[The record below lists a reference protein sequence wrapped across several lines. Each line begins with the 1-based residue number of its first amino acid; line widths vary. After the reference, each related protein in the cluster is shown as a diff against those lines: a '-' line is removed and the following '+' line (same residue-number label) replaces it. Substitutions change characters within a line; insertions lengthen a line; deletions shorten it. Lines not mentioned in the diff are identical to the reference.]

1 MMNNIASATSSL
13 EGQCLQDM
21 MKSAQEGFQ
30 QDHQTA
36 TALGGGLFQTPI
48 SDKAHSQLGESDV
61 TDLNMILGHFSR
73 DTGRRRLR
81 GSLDAYV
88 KTCQRWKLKS
98 DKQMILLGYEPHDA
112 VGRHVL
118 SGDHIPPSQDF
129 RDRIAY
135 ILRISL
141 GLGSVFNEA
150 VEAELSWLNKTRP
163 ELKDKSAFDYMLEG
177 HMSNL
182 FIIADLVEHE
192 RGL

>member
-13 EGQCLQDM
+13 KGRFIVQQDM
-21 MKSAQEGFQ
+21 QSARERFRQG
-30 QDHQTA
+30 HQTA
-36 TALGGGLFQTPI
+36 TALGGFIQLPI
-48 SDKAHSQLGESDV
+48 PEEGHFQLGGSAV
-61 TDLNMILGHFSR
+61 TDPNLILGHFSR
-73 DTGRRRLR
+73 DTGRGRLR

-98 DKQMILLGYEPHDA
+98 DKQMILLGYQPHDA

-135 ILRISL
+135 VLRISL

-150 VEAELSWLNKTRP
+150 VEAELNWLNKTRP

-182 FIIADLVEHE
+182 FIIAGLVEHE

>member
-13 EGQCLQDM
+13 EGRMSLQDM
-21 MKSAQEGFQ
+21 RSAREGFHQ
-30 QDHQTA
+30 GHQTA
-36 TALGGGLFQTPI
+36 TALGDFIQLPI
-48 SDKAHSQLGESDV
+48 PEEGHFLLGESAV
-61 TDLNMILGHFSR
+61 TDPNLIPGYISR
-73 DTGRRRLR
+73 DTGRGRLR

-88 KTCQRWKLKS
+88 KTCQRWKLEP
-98 DKQMILLGYEPHDA
+98 DKQMILLGYAPHNA

-118 SGDHIPPSQDF
+118 SGNHIPLSQDF

-150 VEAELSWLNKTRP
+150 VEAELNWLNKTRP
-163 ELKDKSAFDYMLEG
+163 ELNDKSAFDYMLEG

>member
-1 MMNNIASATSSL
+1 MNNTAPVTPSL
-13 EGQCLQDM
+13 KGHCISLQD
-21 MKSAQEGFQ
+21 MKSAQEKFHQG
-30 QDHQTA
+30 HQTA
-36 TALGGGLFQTPI
+36 TALGGGLIQTPI
-48 SDKAHSQLGESDV
+48 PDKAHSQLGESAV
-61 TDLNMILGHFSR
+61 TDLNLILRHFSR
-73 DTGRRRLR
+73 DTGRGRLR

-88 KTCQRWKLKS
+88 KTCQRWKLEPEN
-98 DKQMILLGYEPHDA
+98 QMILLGYEPHDA
-112 VGRHVL
+112 VGKHVL
-118 SGDHIPPSQDF
+118 SGDHIPLSQDF

-150 VEAELSWLNKTRP
+150 VEAELNWLNKTRP

-177 HMSNL
+177 HMANL